1 MNYFNI
7 QTFKKQIMLKFLFIN
22 KRGNLC
28 ALYYFGLT
36 TKKMKFYNDN
46 KTIFRKPTHNLKIKQ
61 TQLI

>member
-1 MNYFNI
+1 
-7 QTFKKQIMLKFLFIN
+7 MLKFLFIN

-46 KTIFRKPTHNLKIKQ
+46 KTIFRKPTHNLKIEQ
-61 TQLI
+61 TQLILKKIK